1 MGNLVTTC
9 PVTGRKIETGIETD
23 RSSLELTPQFVATIA
38 CPHCGGEHQFTKS
51 DVLVCEIVDG
61 VVQYQRAA

>member
-23 RSSLELTPQFVATIA
+23 FGSLELTPQFVASIA
-38 CPHCGGEHQFTKS
+38 CPHCGGEHQFSKS
-51 DVLVCEIVDG
+51 DVLVCEVVDG
-61 VVQYQRAA
+61 VVQYLRAA

>member
-1 MGNLVTTC
+1 MGTLVLTC

-23 RSSLELTPQFVATIA
+23 RDSLDLTPPFVSTIA
-38 CPHCGGEHQFTKS
+38 CRHCGGEHKFSKS
-51 DVLVCEIVDG
+51 DVLVCEMIDG

>member
-23 RSSLELTPQFVATIA
+23 RGSLELTPQFVATIA

-51 DVLVCEIVDG
+51 DVLVCEMVDG
-61 VVQYQRAA
+61 VVQYLRAA